1 MKAEKFNL
9 FSFSG
14 KMKMMHMSWM
24 AFFISFVVWFNA
36 APLMSV
42 IADSLGLSKEQIK
55 TLLILNVALTIPARI
70 IIGMVTDKFG
80 PRLTYSALLIVCSIP
95 CFMFALGTSFEQ
107 LALARFLLGFIGAG
121 FVIGIR
127 MVSEWFP
134 ANELGTAEGIYGG
147 WGNFGSA
154 AAAFTLPAIA
164 LVFGGEDGWR
174 YAIGATGGLSLLFGV
189 IYFLNVSDTP
199 KGSTYFKPKKA
210 GALEVT
216 SKADLVL
223 LVVMKLPMYATLA
236 LLAWKLSPEGV
247 KMFSQ
252 SSTELIYGLLILVLA
267 IDLYLTYQVNKHLF
281 DGPVPEFERYPF
293 KQVAVLNVLYF
304 STFGSELA
312 VVSMLPLFFAE
323 TFELGLAQAGMLASS
338 YAFMN
343 LLSRPGGG
351 WISDRF
357 GRKPTLMILTAGLA
371 LGYLGMAQINDQ
383 WSLPLAVLM
392 VMTCSFFVQG
402 GEGAVFAAVPLIKRR
417 LTGQIAG
424 MTGAYGNVGA
434 VFFLTVY
441 SMVSTQLFF
450 YVIGASALF
459 GLVSLL
465 FLTEP
470 KGHMTEVNEDGEVTM
485 ISVN

>member
-1 MKAEKFNL
+1 MNRDKFNL

-14 KMKMMHMSWM
+14 KMKIMHMSWM
-24 AFFISFVVWFNA
+24 AFFITFVVWFNA

-42 IADSLGLSKEQIK
+42 IADSLGLTKDQIK

-70 IIGMVTDKFG
+70 IIGMVTDKIG
-80 PRLTYSALLIVCSIP
+80 PRLTYSGLLVLCSIP
-95 CFMFALGTSFEQ
+95 CFMFALGNSFEQ

-127 MVSEWFP
+127 LVSEWFP

-154 AAAFTLPAIA
+154 AAAFTLPVVA
-164 LVFGGEDGWR
+164 LAFGGEDGWR
-174 YAIGATGGLSLLFGV
+174 YAIAATGILSFLFGV
-189 IYFLNVSDTP
+189 IYYVNVSDTP

-216 SKADLVL
+216 SKGDLAL

-236 LLAWKLSPEGV
+236 LLGWKLSPSGV
-247 KMFSQ
+247 GMFSQ
-252 SSTELIYGLLILVLA
+252 SGIELIYGVLILILA
-267 IDLYLTYQVNKHLF
+267 VDLYLTYRVNKHLF

-312 VVSMLPLFFAE
+312 VVSMLPLYFAE

-343 LLSRPGGG
+343 LISRPGGG
-351 WISDRF
+351 WISDRC

-371 LGYLGMAQINDQ
+371 LGYLGMAQISGD

-441 SMVSTQLFF
+441 SVVSTQVFF
-450 YVIGASALF
+450 YVIAASAVL
-459 GLVSLL
+459 GLISLL
-465 FLTEP
+465 FLSEP

-485 ISVN
+485 ISVS